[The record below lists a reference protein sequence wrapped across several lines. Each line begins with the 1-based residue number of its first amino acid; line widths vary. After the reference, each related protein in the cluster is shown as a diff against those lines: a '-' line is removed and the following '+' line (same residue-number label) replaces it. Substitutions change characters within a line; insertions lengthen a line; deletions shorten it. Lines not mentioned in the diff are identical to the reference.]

1 MGKLIKKGKQGPS
14 KNYITRKKAI
24 RKLQLTLNDFRR
36 LCILKGIVPRE
47 PPSRKKAN
55 HGNSKATSFYYIKD
69 INFLAHEPVLQKL
82 RQHKTFMKKLTK
94 ALGRSEWGR
103 AKGLEENRPVYK
115 LDHIVKERYPTF
127 IDAVRDI
134 DDALCLV
141 FLGANLTSHEYI
153 PKEGLEDCARLAA
166 EWQLFIMHTKALRKV
181 FLSIKGIYYQAEVAG
196 QTITWV
202 VPYQFTQ
209 KIPIDVDW
217 RVMLTFLEFY
227 KTLLGFVFYKLYT
240 DAALVYPPP
249 LDIKKDEAAGGVDAY
264 SLESAPD
271 PNNAAYDGV
280 TTAKKVSN
288 ARGRIISGKDVNK
301 AIKALGAEEEIE
313 AGPTHD
319 TAEPLATATA
329 ITAPDDAALPSTE
342 EFIAQPSSSKTPID
356 PKESNLV
363 TLHTLSHLPTSQ
375 STAANLFA
383 PYTIYISRES
393 PRHILEFIIRSFG
406 GKVGWP
412 ATAGSG
418 SPFDEDDESI
428 THVVIDRP
436 LVVGGEGVVV
446 VGTGAVSD
454 AKRRRKYV
462 QPQWVVDSINA
473 GKVLVEE
480 PYGRGKIL
488 PPHLSPFNAEG
499 EGAYDPL
506 AALPH
511 LEETLE
517 EQAAADEDE
526 MESINE
532 EDGSEEDG
540 DDDDEEEMEEDEEE
554 DVVVEPSSTA
564 KASREAAPPPPT
576 PAPSQKITAPKPS
589 KVDKKATKIQ
599 IDAKHAADEDA
610 IRKAELEA
618 ERLGVEPAEFDDA
631 VKKATLK
638 SKKAQRQEAAAVGGT
653 GASEENMA
661 KMLLNNKKRKLYSR
675 MKTVQA
681 RKGSEKQLLEQKKI
695 ALVKK
700 QRKDARA

>member
-1 MGKLIKKGKQGPS
+1 MGQLIKKGKQGPS

-69 INFLAHEPVLQKL
+69 INYLAHEPVLQKL

-94 ALGRSEWGR
+94 ALGRSEWSR

-166 EWQLFIMHTKALRKV
+166 EWQLFVMHTRALRKV

-240 DAALVYPPP
+240 DTALVYPPP
-249 LDIKKDEAAGGVDAY
+249 LDVKKDEAAGGVDAY
-264 SLESAPD
+264 TLEHAPD
-271 PNNAAYDGV
+271 PNAADGGV

-288 ARGRIISGKDVNK
+288 ARGRMISGKDVSK
-301 AIKALGAEEEIE
+301 TIKTLEADGNADEE

-319 TAEPLATATA
+319 TAEPLATAAAVAT
-329 ITAPDDAALPSTE
+329 TPSDDALPSTE
-342 EFIAQPSSSKTPID
+342 EFIAHPSSSTPSD
-356 PKESNLV
+356 PNESNLM
-363 TLHTLSHLPTSQ
+363 TLHTLSHLPTAS
-375 STAANLFA
+375 STAANLFSA
-383 PYTIYISRES
+383 YTIYISRES

-428 THVVIDRP
+428 THIVIDRP
-436 LVVGGEGVVV
+436 VVDGVAVVGE
-446 VGTGAVSD
+446 VSD

-462 QPQWVVDSINA
+462 QPQWIVDSINA

-506 AALPH
+506 AALPG
-511 LEETLE
+511 LEDTLE
-517 EQAAADEDE
+517 EQAAADEEDE
-526 MESINE
+526 V
-532 EDGSEEDG
+532 EDVSDVDEGED
-540 DDDDEEEMEEDEEE
+540 EEMEEDEEE
-554 DVVVEPSSTA
+554 DIVIAPPTKKA
-564 KASREAAPPPPT
+564 KAPSPPSRV
-576 PAPSQKITAPKPS
+576 SPS
-589 KVDKKATKIQ
+589 KKSTKSDQKEANKKAKVR
-599 IDAKHAADEDA
+599 IDAKHAANEDA
-610 IRKAELEA
+610 IRKAELAA
-618 ERLGVEPAEFDDA
+618 ERLGIEPAEFDDA
-631 VKKATLK
+631 IKKAALK
-638 SKKAQRQEAAAVGGT
+638 SRKDERQKEVVVKSGE

-661 KMLLNNKKRKLYSR
+661 KMLLNNKKRKLYAR